1 VSGTRSQGYW
11 QRLRRLALYLVVAM
25 LVALAGV
32 YRVAPVAAAA
42 STILVVTSSSGTYGG
57 TTNLSAHLT
66 SGGFSIVGGSVDFYR
81 GSSGP
86 FTATTDT
93 NGQASINNVGV
104 AGLSVG
110 TYVGEVTASF
120 AGDSNFTASSGAADL
135 TITPAPLTI
144 TANNQAKAY
153 GAALPTLTASY
164 TGFVNGDTSADL
176 TTLPTLTT
184 SATAASS
191 ATGSPY
197 AISASGAVG
206 PNYTISYV
214 AGSLAITTAPLT
226 ISADNQTKVYGAA
239 LPPLTA
245 SYTGFVNGDTSRQ
258 PRHAAELLDDR
269 HAEQPGRHVSPHL

>member
-1 VSGTRSQGYW
+1 
-11 QRLRRLALYLVVAM
+11 M
-25 LVALAGV
+25 LHIPSLEKNDGGGS
-32 YRVAPVAAAA
+32 
-42 STILVVTSSSGTYGG
+42 STVPGPPP
-57 TTNLSAHLT
+57 
-66 SGGFSIVGGSVDFYR
+66 SIVG
-81 GSSGP
+81 
-86 FTATTDT
+86 
-93 NGQASINNVGV
+93 
-104 AGLSVG
+104 AGDKRCLAPNLERRETSRLA
-110 TYVGEVTASF
+110 VTA
-120 AGDSNFTASSGAADL
+120 
-135 TITPAPLTI
+135 
-144 TANNQAKAY
+144 
-153 GAALPTLTASY
+153 
-164 TGFVNGDTSADL
+164 
-176 TTLPTLTT
+176 LPTLTT